1 MVRPGDNREAG
12 AGGRSHLRVSDADR
26 EQVIDRLKA
35 AFVHGLLAKDEFD
48 LRIGQVLASRTYA
61 DLAARSADIPAG
73 PIRAQPPELARKSDN
88 VPSPKT
94 IARVTAAGASASM
107 VFIGAELIADGGNP
121 AVGSVVVSLT
131 GFLVA
136 ALIAGL
142 LTFMSRVFEKNSNKQ
157 PSQGPPP
164 SARGEVAQRLA
175 SADSNHDSNSSYQ
188 RRGEMM
194 IGDRPRLSHDSCQ
207 LGVCPA

>member
-1 MVRPGDNREAG
+1 MVRPGDKMEAG
-12 AGGRSHLRVSDADR
+12 AGGRSHLRVSDTDR

-61 DLAARSADIPAG
+61 DLAALTAGIPAG

-107 VFIGAELIADGGNP
+107 VFIGAELIAHGGNP

-142 LTFMSRVFEKNSNKQ
+142 LTFMSRVFEKSSSKQ
-157 PSQGPPP
+157 PSQGSPP
-164 SARGEVAQRLA
+164 SASGEVAQRLA
-175 SADSNHDSNSSYQ
+175 SADSNHDSNGSHQ
-188 RRGEMM
+188 RRAEMM
-194 IGDRPRLSHDSCQ
+194 IGGRPRLSHDSCE
-207 LGVCPA
+207 LGACPA